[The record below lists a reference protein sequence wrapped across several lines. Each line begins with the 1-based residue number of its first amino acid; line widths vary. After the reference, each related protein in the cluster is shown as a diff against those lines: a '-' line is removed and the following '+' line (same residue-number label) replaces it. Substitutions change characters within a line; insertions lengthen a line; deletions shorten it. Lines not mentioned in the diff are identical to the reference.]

1 MFSITLPRASAASAC
16 RGAVAPHFALM
27 TLTSTLIPVA
37 DRAPVARPA
46 LRGESGVL
54 ARALEQLEAAFAQ
67 PFLLLDADTGE
78 QHNTLAVSHGW
89 DFHSRLAVLGES
101 ARRGRPEIVEQESP
115 LMMLAV
121 PLTALERGASLVAV
135 TVLLSMPVDRTD
147 EMASAAR
154 VFGVDVERALA
165 WACNAE
171 VWSARGALKLAEATL
186 DNIGHRAHLDFA
198 KHEADEAVAH
208 ARDTYAELGLLHRL
222 TRRLSLSDDDGQLWR
237 RSVQWLAEHVPAQCL
252 AIVPQ
257 QETACRDELADGND
271 VPPLPLPTA
280 VVHGHCP
287 VELSELEILVS
298 RLAPAHKRPLLLN
311 RFHTSSLTWTFPTIR
326 ELACTPIA
334 CGTHAV
340 GWLLAI
346 NHTGVGVGVSEFGSA
361 EIRLLESVST
371 ILGVHRSNTQLL
383 HRQADLFAASV
394 RALISAIDA
403 KDRYTHG
410 HSERVAQVA
419 KCLAEKL
426 HLPKCDVNTIYLGGL
441 LHDIGK
447 IGVDDVVLNKPGALT
462 PEEYDQIK
470 QHPQLGFDILRGV
483 RQLERILPIV
493 LYHHEAWDG
502 SGYPH
507 GLKGEETPLLA
518 RITAVADAFDA
529 MSSDRPYRRG
539 MPDEKLDAILREG
552 AGRQWDPHVVEA
564 FFASRDEI
572 RDASRNAELEA
583 VPLNAA
589 SWVS

>member
-1 MFSITLPRASAASAC
+1 
-16 RGAVAPHFALM
+16 M
-27 TLTSTLIPVA
+27 TLASTLSPV
-37 DRAPVARPA
+37 DEKAPAAAQA
-46 LRGESGVL
+46 LRGAAGVL
-54 ARALEQLEAAFAQ
+54 GRALQELEAAFAQ
-67 PFLLLDADTGE
+67 PFLLLDAHTGE
-78 QHNTLAVSHGW
+78 QHNAFAANHGW
-89 DFHSRLAVLGES
+89 DFHGRLALLAAA
-101 ARRGRPEIVEQESP
+101 ARRGVPEIVEHESP
-115 LMMLAV
+115 LLMLAV
-121 PLTALERGASLVAV
+121 PLTGLERGASLVAV
-135 TVLLSMPVDRTD
+135 TVLKSMQVERHD

-165 WACNAE
+165 WAGEAE
-171 VWSARGALKLAEATL
+171 TWSPRAALKLAETTVN
-186 DNIGHRAHLDFA
+186 NIGLSAHLDYL
-198 KHEADEAVAH
+198 KHEVDEATAH

-222 TRRLSLSDDDGQLWR
+222 TRRLSLLDDDGQLWR
-237 RSVQWLAEHVPAQCL
+237 RSVQWLAEHIPAQCL
-252 AIVPQ
+252 AVVPRH
-257 QETACRDELADGND
+257 EEADASDDPMMGRVTAAASR
-271 VPPLPLPTA
+271 LPRS
-280 VVHGHCP
+280 VVHGQCP
-287 VELSELEILVS
+287 LDRGELDMLIA
-298 RLAPAHKRPLLLN
+298 RLAPVSKRPLLLN
-311 RFHTSSLTWTFPTIR
+311 RFHTSSLTWGFPTVR
-326 ELACTPIA
+326 ELACTPIQ
-334 CGTHAV
+334 CGTQVV

-346 NHTGVGVGVSEFGSA
+346 NHTGAGSGVCEFGSA
-361 EIRLLESVST
+361 EIRLLESVCT
-371 ILGVHRSNTQLL
+371 ILGVHRSNTQLV

-419 KCLAEKL
+419 KCLAEQL
-426 HLPKCDVNTIYLGGL
+426 HLPKSEINTIYLGGL

-462 PEEYDQIK
+462 PEEYEQIK
-470 QHPQLGFDILRGV
+470 QHPQLGYDILHGV

-502 SGYPH
+502 SGYPQ

-552 AGRQWDPHVVEA
+552 SGRQWDPQVVDA
-564 FFASRDEI
+564 FFAI
-572 RDASRNAELEA
+572 REQIREASRNAELEA